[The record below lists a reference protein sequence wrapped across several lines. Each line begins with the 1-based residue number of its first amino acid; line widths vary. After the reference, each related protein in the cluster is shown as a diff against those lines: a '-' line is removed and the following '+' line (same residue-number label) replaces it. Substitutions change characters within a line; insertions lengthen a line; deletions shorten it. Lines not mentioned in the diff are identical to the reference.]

1 MRKRSITM
9 KALEFISDIKHN
21 QILIP
26 EEIQNKLPDVKH
38 KKVRVI
44 VLIDEPDTDGG
55 ILFKQ
60 VGQQQFLNGYVDG
73 DSIYDNY

>member
-1 MRKRSITM
+1 M